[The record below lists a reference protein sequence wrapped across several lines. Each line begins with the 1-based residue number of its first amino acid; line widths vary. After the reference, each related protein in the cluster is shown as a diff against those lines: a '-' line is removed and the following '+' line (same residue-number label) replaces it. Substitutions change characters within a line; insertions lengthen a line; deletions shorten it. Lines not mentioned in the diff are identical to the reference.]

1 MRQAFVVLAGL
12 LLLTVVFQFVTAGLY
27 IFDDSSI
34 DPHGAGAGAAH
45 LWPLLMIIVAA
56 VGKLGSRL
64 IITSVVLLVLVTV
77 QSGIPESGAGFLHP
91 LVALIIAFGAYHAL
105 MGARAGADRPATP
118 SVPDTPA
125 TPTV

>member
-1 MRQAFVVLAGL
+1 MRKAFVVLAGL
-12 LLLTVVFQFVTAGLY
+12 LLLNVVYQFVTAGLY
-27 IFDDSSI
+27 IFDDKSI
-34 DPHGAGAGAAH
+34 DPHGAGALGAH

-64 IITSVVLLVLVTV
+64 IITAVVLLVLVTV
-77 QSGIPESGAGFLHP
+77 QSAIPEGGAGFLHP

-105 MGARAGADRPATP
+105 IGAREGADRPATP
-118 SVPDTPA
+118 APQTPA